1 MGGIMR
7 KTNLGRILILLGIG
21 LGFVTA
27 AEVLKAQG
35 RGKTQFYVE
44 SGPGQYRLEA
54 VYSVDP
60 QVALRA
66 YELDPA
72 APKAGSGSVYL
83 KSGDDAA
90 RQVGSASGF
99 KNYLDSHYSREPQLS
114 NEAPCDNT
122 INLAFTLTC
131 NFACLPAGVA
141 HQCTGQLGLGAVL
154 TCLNN
159 PPCPIS
165 KDCVPFLGRLTGV
178 TTNQQ
183 GCACNGPMGACAL
196 QAGTMVTGVIASG
209 PLCDCVGANSSD
221 VPTLS
226 MWGLIAAT
234 LLILAI
240 GIALLRR
247 RDARA

>member
-1 MGGIMR
+1 MN

-27 AEVLKAQG
+27 AEGLKAQG

-44 SGPGQYRLEA
+44 TGPGQYRLEA

-72 APKAGSGSVYL
+72 ASKAGSGMMYL
-83 KSGDDAA
+83 KSGDDEA

-99 KNYLDSHYSREPQLS
+99 KDFLDSRYSREPHLA
-114 NEAPCDNT
+114 NEAPCDAT
-122 INLAFTLTC
+122 INLAFNLTC
-131 NFACLPAGVA
+131 NFRCPSVGNS
-141 HQCTGQLGLGAVL
+141 CTGQLGLGATL
-154 TCLNN
+154 TCNNN
-159 PPCPIS
+159 PPCPVS
-165 KDCVPFLGRLTGV
+165 KDCIPFLGRLTGV

-183 GCACNGPMGACAL
+183 ACACNGPMGACAL
-196 QAGTMVTGVIASG
+196 QGGTTVTGVIASG
-209 PLCDCVGANSSD
+209 PLCDCIGANSTD

-226 MWGLIAAT
+226 LWAWLAAT
-234 LLILAI
+234 LLILVI
-240 GIALLRR
+240 GITLLRR